1 MKHMKNK
8 ILKIAKDIGIHVVGV
23 TSTLNYDYLY
33 KLLYDRAKNGYS
45 SEFEEQDINRR
56 LDARNI
62 FPKCKS
68 IVAIGLPYAAGY
80 KKPVAVDKGLLS
92 VVSFGEDYHVK
103 IKNLLKNL
111 ADEIKKHIEFD
122 YVICVDTSPLLDRE
136 ICKNAGIG
144 QYGKNTLL
152 INDNYGSFI
161 NLGYLLTDIEIDCDT
176 LNDNVDICSG
186 CDICVKSCPNNAI
199 FKNGGIDSKRC
210 VSNLTQTK
218 NYIPI
223 EFRNNMGNQIYG
235 CDVCQL
241 VCPKNKKNSVLEQ
254 AKDYNALFV
263 DLAELLNISKADF
276 NKKYGSLSG
285 SWRGK
290 SIWKRNALISIAN
303 LGLNSMYDNVK
314 NELKNPSDMIK
325 IYSSWSLMK
334 LDRQKASDILNNNL
348 KYEND
353 TVKREYIK
361 LLEGEL

>member
-1 MKHMKNK
+1 MKQK
-8 ILKIAKDIGIHVVGV
+8 ISDIAKDIGIDIIGF
-23 TSTLNYDYLY
+23 SSKLNYGYLSD
-33 KLLYDRAKNGYS
+33 LLYDRSIMGYS

-68 IVAIGLPYAAGY
+68 IIAIGLPYAAGY
-80 KKPVAVDKGLLS
+80 KKPVASDKGLLS

-103 IKNLLKNL
+103 IKNILENL

-122 YVICVDTSPLLDRE
+122 YVTCVDTSPLLDRE

-161 NLGYLLTDIEIDCDT
+161 NLGYLLTDIEIESNTLVDT
-176 LNDNVDICSG
+176 IDICKD
-186 CDICVKSCPNNAI
+186 CDICIKSCPNNAI
-199 FKNGGIDSKRC
+199 FKGGGINSNRC

-223 EFRNNMGNQIYG
+223 KFRHNMGNQIYG

-241 VCPKNKKNSVLEQ
+241 VCPKNKKNSELEQ
-254 AKDYNALFV
+254 AKDYNALLV
-263 DLAELLNISKADF
+263 DLAELLDISKVDF

-290 SIWKRNALISIAN
+290 NVWKRNALIAIAN

-314 NELKNPSDMIK
+314 KELKNPSDMIK

-361 LLEGEL
+361 LLEGEI

>member
-1 MKHMKNK
+1 MKNK
-8 ILKIAKDIGIHVVGV
+8 IIEIAKDLGIDVVGV

-33 KLLYDRAKNGYS
+33 ELLYDRANKGYS

-80 KKPVAVDKGLLS
+80 KKPFASDKGLLS
-92 VVSFGEDYHVK
+92 VVSLGDDYHVK
-103 IKNLLKNL
+103 IKNILENL
-111 ADEIKKHIEFD
+111 ADEIKKHIKFD
-122 YVICVDTSPLLDRE
+122 YVTCVDTSPLLDRE

-161 NLGYLLTDIEIDCDT
+161 NLGYLLTDIKIDSNT
-176 LNDNVDICSG
+176 IIENFDICSG

-199 FKNGGIDSKRC
+199 FKVGGIDSKRC

-223 EFRNNMGNQIYG
+223 EFRHNMGNQIYG

-241 VCPKNKKNSVLEQ
+241 VCPKNKKNSELEQ

-290 SIWKRNALISIAN
+290 SVWKRNALISIAN

-361 LLEGEL
+361 LLEV